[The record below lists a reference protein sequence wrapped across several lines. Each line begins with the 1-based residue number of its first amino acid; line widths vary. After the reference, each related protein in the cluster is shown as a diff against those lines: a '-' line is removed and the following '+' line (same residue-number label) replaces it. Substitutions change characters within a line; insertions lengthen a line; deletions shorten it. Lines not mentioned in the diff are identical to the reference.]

1 MKTVIRETLLKQH
14 LFSELDDAA
23 LDALAS
29 HVLVREYPKGALL
42 FQEGDAGETMMLLAR
57 GKVRISQV
65 DNQEEEALAILSEGS
80 LFGEMAL
87 LEALPR
93 SATALAHTPVEVL
106 EIHRRDFLAFLQAHP
121 HGGVR
126 VLLSLCRLLSSRLR
140 ETDVKLRA
148 FVSLSRW

>member
-1 MKTVIRETLLKQH
+1 MKTTIRETLIRQQ
-14 LFSELDDAA
+14 LFSELDETA
-23 LDALAS
+23 LEALAS
-29 HVLVREYPKGALL
+29 RVLVREYPEGALL
-42 FQEGDAGETMMLLAR
+42 FQEGDAGETMMLLTR
-57 GKVRISQV
+57 GKVRISQL

-121 HGGVR
+121 HSGIR
-126 VLLSLCRLLSSRLR
+126 ILLSLCRLLSSRLR

-148 FVSLSRW
+148 FISLSRW